1 VTVLPLLLALAAP
14 APGSFVVMPPLA
26 DGAAADSAWIGELV
40 SDLLPQ
46 SLERAGVAAVA
57 RADRLRAEEALE
69 IPHGPVTR
77 ATSVRVAE
85 AMEATRVLTGTYR
98 VENGGLT
105 LSLRVLDL
113 ERGTLSTPFVING
126 PRDSLGDL
134 VHVLAWD
141 VALATGPPPPLTR
154 EVYLAQ
160 KPLAPP
166 AALEAYGRA
175 LASADPAA
183 GKKLLQQALGL
194 FPGFHQA
201 RLTLGRLQLSARE
214 FEQAEDTLAR
224 VPPDAP
230 QARAARF
237 DQAIARLRLG
247 RYREAADLFG
257 ELAAVQPTP
266 AALNNQA
273 MALLRFPGRAA
284 EPKPS
289 DVVRRAIEAEPG
301 SVDLAFNLGW
311 ALLWEGDLA
320 GAEQQLRSVL
330 QQDPLDGHARAVL
343 VWTLRKGG
351 REAEAQEEWKAVLA
365 LAPSYESLK
374 NPDPNRRFERV
385 RSAERALADDR
396 ASRTGAEVVA
406 GLLGRA
412 ERLSQAGDHAG
423 AAHQLSRA
431 VYLDPYAPRI
441 HVLLARAH
449 RAAGDRE
456 KAAAELRMA
465 LWPRDDVAVRTELA
479 TLLFEMGKNDEAR
492 AEAEKVLK
500 VEPQNGA
507 ARRVLTGAR

>member
-1 VTVLPLLLALAAP
+1 LTILPLLLALAAP
-14 APGSFVVMPPLA
+14 ASGSLVVMPPIA
-26 DGAAADSAWIGELV
+26 DGGAPDSAWIGELV
-40 SDLLPQ
+40 SDMLPQ
-46 SLERAGVAAVA
+46 SLRRAGVAAVA
-57 RADRLRAEEALE
+57 RADRLRAEEALD

-85 AMEATRVLTGTYR
+85 AMEATRVLAGTYR
-98 VENGGLT
+98 VEQGGVT

-113 ERGTLSTPFVING
+113 ARGTLSTPFVING
-126 PRDSLGDL
+126 PQDALGDL
-134 VHVLAWD
+134 AHVLAWD
-141 VALATGPPPPLTR
+141 IALATGPPPPLTR

-160 KPLAPP
+160 KPPVPP

-175 LASADPAA
+175 LAASDPAA
-183 GKKLLQQALGL
+183 ERKLLQQALGL
-194 FPGFHQA
+194 SPGFHQA
-201 RLTLGRLQLSARE
+201 RLTLGRLQLAARE

-224 VPPDAP
+224 VPPNAP

-257 ELAAVQPTP
+257 ELSAAEPTS
-266 AALNNQA
+266 ATLNNQA
-273 MALLRFPGRAA
+273 MAILRVPGRGP

-289 DVVRRAIEAEPG
+289 DVMRRAMEAEPG

-311 ALLWEGDLA
+311 ALLWEGDLG

-374 NPDPNRRFERV
+374 NPDPTRRFERV
-385 RSAERALADDR
+385 RVAERALADDR
-396 ASRTGAEVVA
+396 GSRTGAEVVA

-423 AAHQLSRA
+423 AARELSRA

-500 VEPQNGA
+500 VEPQNPA
-507 ARRVLTGAR
+507 ARRVLTGGR

>member
-1 VTVLPLLLALAAP
+1 VTLLPLLLVLAAP
-14 APGSFVVMPPLA
+14 APGTFVVMPPIA
-26 DGAAADSAWIGELV
+26 EAGTSDSAWIGELV
-40 SDLLPQ
+40 SDVLPQ
-46 SLERAGVAAVA
+46 SLERAGVAAIA

-85 AMEATRVLTGTYR
+85 AMQATRVLTGTYR

-126 PRDSLGDL
+126 PRESLGDL

-141 VALATGPPPPLTR
+141 IALATGPPPPLTR

-160 KPLAPP
+160 KPLTAP

-183 GKKLLQQALGL
+183 ERRLLQQALGL

-201 RLTLGRLQLSARE
+201 RLTLGRLQLAARE

-237 DQAIARLRLG
+237 DQAMARLRLG

-257 ELAAVQPTP
+257 ELAEAQATP

-273 MALLRFPGRAA
+273 MALLRFPGRAPQ
-284 EPKPS
+284 PKPS
-289 DVVRRAIEAEPG
+289 DVVRRAMEADPG
-301 SVDLAFNLGW
+301 AVDLAFNLGW

-343 VWTLRKGG
+343 VWTLKKGG

-365 LAPSYESLK
+365 LAPAYESLK
-374 NPDPNRRFERV
+374 SPDANRRFERV
-385 RSAERALADDR
+385 RSAERALAEER

-423 AAHQLSRA
+423 AARELSRA

-479 TLLFEMGKNDEAR
+479 TLLYEMGKNEEAR

>member
-1 VTVLPLLLALAAP
+1 MTVLPLLLALAAP
-14 APGSFVVMPPLA
+14 ATGAVVVMPPIA
-26 DGAAADSAWIGELV
+26 EAGSAEAGWIGELV

-46 SLERAGVAAVA
+46 SLRRAGVPAVS
-57 RADRLRAEEALE
+57 RADRLRAEEALD

-98 VENGGLT
+98 VENGGVT

-113 ERGTLSTPFVING
+113 ERGTLSAPFVANG
-126 PRDSLGDL
+126 PQDALGDL
-134 VHVLAWD
+134 AHVLAWD

-154 EVYLAQ
+154 EVYVAQ
-160 KPLAPP
+160 RVPVPP

-175 LASADPAA
+175 LAASEPAA
-183 GKKLLQQALGL
+183 ERKLLQQALGL

-201 RLTLGRLQLSARE
+201 RLTLGRLQLAARE

-237 DQAIARLRLG
+237 EQALARLRLG
-247 RYREAADLFG
+247 RYRESAELFG
-257 ELAAVQPTP
+257 ELAAAEPTP
-266 AALNNQA
+266 AVLNNQA
-273 MALLRFPGRAA
+273 IALLRFPGRAP
-284 EPKPS
+284 EPRPS
-289 DVVRRAIEAEPG
+289 DVVRRALEAEPG

-320 GAEQQLRSVL
+320 AAEQQLRSVL

-343 VWTLRKGG
+343 VWTLKKGG

-374 NPDPNRRFERV
+374 NPDPARRFERV
-385 RSAERALADDR
+385 RTAERSLADDR
-396 ASRTGAEVVA
+396 GSRTGAEVVA

-412 ERLSQAGDHAG
+412 ERLSQAGDHA
-423 AAHQLSRA
+423 AAARELSRA

-479 TLLFEMGKNDEAR
+479 TLLYEMGKNDEAR

-507 ARRVLTGAR
+507 ARRVLSGAR

>member
-1 VTVLPLLLALAAP
+1 VTALPLLLALAASATGP
-14 APGSFVVMPPLA
+14 VVVMPPIA
-26 DGAAADSAWIGELV
+26 EGGAADAAWIGELV
-40 SDLLPQ
+40 SDVLPP
-46 SLERAGVAAVA
+46 SLERAGVAAVS
-57 RADRLRAEEALE
+57 RADRMRAEEALE

-98 VENGGLT
+98 LENGGIT

-126 PRDSLGDL
+126 PREALGDL

-141 VALATGPPPPLTR
+141 IALATGPPPPLTR

-175 LASADPAA
+175 LASSDPATER
-183 GKKLLQQALGL
+183 KLLQQALGL

-201 RLTLGRLQLSARE
+201 RLTLGRLQLAARE
-214 FEQAEDTLAR
+214 FEQAEDQLAR
-224 VPPDAP
+224 IPADAP

-237 DQAIARLRLG
+237 EQALARLHLG

-257 ELAAVQPTP
+257 ELAAAAPTP

-273 MALLRFPGRAA
+273 MALLRFPGRPP

-289 DVVRRAIEAEPG
+289 DVVRRALAAEPG

-365 LAPSYESLK
+365 LAPAYESLR
-374 NPDPNRRFERV
+374 NPDPARRFERV
-385 RSAERALADDR
+385 RGAERALADDR
-396 ASRTGAEVVA
+396 GSRTGAEVVA

-423 AAHQLSRA
+423 AARELSRA

-465 LWPRDDVAVRTELA
+465 LWPRDDAAVRTELA
-479 TLLFEMGKNDEAR
+479 TLLYEMGKNDEAR
-492 AEAEKVLK
+492 AEAERVLK
-500 VEPQNGA
+500 LEPENSA

>member
-1 VTVLPLLLALAAP
+1 VIVLPLLLALAAP

-26 DGAAADSAWIGELV
+26 DGGPPDSAWIGELV
-40 SDLLPQ
+40 SDLMPQ
-46 SLERAGVAAVA
+46 SLERAGVAAIA

-98 VENGGLT
+98 VENGGVT

-126 PRDSLGDL
+126 PRESLGDL

-160 KPLAPP
+160 KPPASAP
-166 AALEAYGRA
+166 ALEAYGRA
-175 LASADPAA
+175 LSAADPAA
-183 GKKLLQQALGL
+183 EKKLLQQALGL

-237 DQAIARLRLG
+237 EQAIARLRLG

-257 ELAAVQPTP
+257 ELAGAEATP

-289 DVVRRAIEAEPG
+289 DLVRRAMEADPG
-301 SVDLAFNLGW
+301 SIDLGFNLGW

-330 QQDPLDGHARAVL
+330 QQDPSTATRARCWCGRCARA
-343 VWTLRKGG
+343 
-351 REAEAQEEWKAVLA
+351 
-365 LAPSYESLK
+365 
-374 NPDPNRRFERV
+374 
-385 RSAERALADDR
+385 
-396 ASRTGAEVVA
+396 
-406 GLLGRA
+406 
-412 ERLSQAGDHAG
+412 
-423 AAHQLSRA
+423 
-431 VYLDPYAPRI
+431 
-441 HVLLARAH
+441 
-449 RAAGDRE
+449 
-456 KAAAELRMA
+456 
-465 LWPRDDVAVRTELA
+465 
-479 TLLFEMGKNDEAR
+479 
-492 AEAEKVLK
+492 
-500 VEPQNGA
+500 A
-507 ARRVLTGAR
+507 ARRRRRRSGRPCWRWRRPTSR

>member
-1 VTVLPLLLALAAP
+1 MLLSLVLSLAASAAGP
-14 APGSFVVMPPLA
+14 FVVMPPIA
-26 DGAAADSAWIGELV
+26 DGGAADAAWVGELV
-40 SDLLPQ
+40 SDVLPH
-46 SLERAGVAAVA
+46 SLQRAGAPAVA

-98 VENGGLT
+98 LESGGLT

-126 PRDSLGDL
+126 PKESLGDL

-141 VALATGPPPPLTR
+141 IALATGPPPPLTR

-160 KPLAPP
+160 KPAVPP

-175 LASADPAA
+175 LAASEPAA
-183 GKKLLQQALGL
+183 ERKLLQQALGL
-194 FPGFHQA
+194 SPGFHQA
-201 RLTLGRLQLSARE
+201 RLTLGRLQLQARE

-224 VPPDAP
+224 VPSEAP

-237 DQAIARLRLG
+237 DQATARLRLG
-247 RYREAADLFG
+247 RYREAAELFG
-257 ELAAVQPTP
+257 ELAAAEPTP

-273 MALLRFPGRAA
+273 MALLRVPGRAA
-284 EPKPS
+284 EPRPS
-289 DVVRRAIEAEPG
+289 DVVRRAIASEPG

-320 GAEQQLRSVL
+320 GAEQQLRTVL

-374 NPDPNRRFERV
+374 NPDPARRFERV
-385 RSAERALADDR
+385 RGAERSLADDR
-396 ASRTGAEVVA
+396 GSRTGAEVVA

-412 ERLSQAGDHAG
+412 ERFSQAGDHA
-423 AAHQLSRA
+423 AAARELSRA

-449 RAAGDRE
+449 RAAGDRD

-479 TLLFEMGKNDEAR
+479 TLLYEMGRNDEAR

-507 ARRVLTGAR
+507 ARRVLSGAH

>member
-1 VTVLPLLLALAAP
+1 MTLLPLLLALAA
-14 APGSFVVMPPLA
+14 ASPGPFVVMPPIA
-26 DGAAADSAWIGELV
+26 DGGSSDSAWVGELV

-46 SLERAGVAAVA
+46 SLERAGVAAIA

-85 AMEATRVLTGTYR
+85 AMEATRVLTGTFR

-105 LSLRVLDL
+105 LALRVLDL

-126 PRDSLGDL
+126 PRDSVGDL

-141 VALATGPPPPLTR
+141 IALATGPPPPLTR

-160 KPLAPP
+160 KPGTPP

-175 LASADPAA
+175 LSAGDPAA
-183 GKKLLQQALGL
+183 GRSLLLQALGL

-201 RLTLGRLQLSARE
+201 RLTLGRLQLSTRE

-224 VPPDAP
+224 VPSEAP

-247 RYREAADLFG
+247 RYREAAELFG
-257 ELAAVQPTP
+257 ELAAADPTP
-266 AALNNQA
+266 AAVNNQA
-273 MALLRFPGRAA
+273 MALLRFPARAA
-284 EPKPS
+284 EPRPS
-289 DVVRRAIEAEPG
+289 AVLRRAIEAEPG

-343 VWTLRKGG
+343 VWALKKGG

-365 LAPSYESLK
+365 LAPAYESLK
-374 NPDPNRRFERV
+374 TPDLSRRFERV
-385 RSAERALADDR
+385 RGAERALADDR
-396 ASRTGAEVVA
+396 SSRTGAEVVA

-423 AAHQLSRA
+423 AARELSRA

-500 VEPQNGA
+500 VEPHNGA

>member
-1 VTVLPLLLALAAP
+1 VIVLLLALAAP
-14 APGSFVVMPPLA
+14 AAGPMVVMPPIA
-26 DGAAADSAWIGELV
+26 DGGAADAGWMGELL
-40 SDLLPQ
+40 SDVLPQ
-46 SLERAGVAAVA
+46 SLQRAGVPAVA
-57 RADRLRAEEALE
+57 RADRVRAEEALE

-85 AMEATRVLTGTYR
+85 AMEATRVLTGTFR
-98 VENGGLT
+98 AQDGNLT

-113 ERGTLSTPFVING
+113 ERGTLSAPFVING

-134 VHVLAWD
+134 AHVLAWD
-141 VALATGPPPPLTR
+141 IALATGPPPPLTR
-154 EVYLAQ
+154 EVYLAL
-160 KPLAPP
+160 KPPAPP
-166 AALEAYGRA
+166 SALEAYGRA
-175 LASADPAA
+175 LSAGDPAVA
-183 GKKLLQQALGL
+183 RKLLQQALGSY
-194 FPGFHQA
+194 PGFHQA
-201 RLTLGRLQLSARE
+201 RLTLGRLQLQARE

-224 VPPDAP
+224 VPADAP

-237 DQAIARLRLG
+237 DQAVARLRLG

-257 ELAAVQPTP
+257 ELAAAEPTP
-266 AALNNQA
+266 AVLNNQA
-273 MALLRFPGRAA
+273 LALLRFPGRAA
-284 EPKPS
+284 EPRPS
-289 DVVRRAIEAEPG
+289 DIVRRAIAAEPG
-301 SVDLAFNLGW
+301 SIDLAFNLGW

-343 VWTLRKGG
+343 VWALRKGG

-374 NPDPNRRFERV
+374 NPDPTRRFERV
-385 RSAERALADDR
+385 RGAERALADDR
-396 ASRTGAEVVA
+396 GSRTGAEVVA

-423 AAHQLSRA
+423 AARELSRA

-465 LWPRDDVAVRTELA
+465 LWPRDDAAVRTELA
-479 TLLFEMGKNDEAR
+479 TLLYEMGKNDEAR